1 MFDFAG
7 KELKLG
13 DSVVTET
20 TGRSSSFVAGEVIK
34 LTENGAKIATAVE
47 MRDGQVWR
55 RSVTLQRQSH
65 IIALIAR
72 NPEREAEL
80 SAK

>member
-7 KELKLG
+7 KQLKLG

-20 TGRSSSFVAGEVIK
+20 TGRSRVFVAGEVVK

-55 RSVTLQRQSH
+55 PSKTLQRSSYV
-65 IIALIAR
+65 IALIAH
-72 NPEREAEL
+72 NLEREAEL